1 MINFNTDI
9 FIRPPYRDCPMC
21 KKVGV
26 FGVLEIGGNA
36 YTRKCMAC
44 KQTKEYHLPKL
55 DKQIIYLDQ
64 FALSNMAKSL
74 HPDTRGKV
82 DPFWKDLFG
91 KLDTLCKLQAII
103 CPKSNFHDEE
113 SRMTTDHFEKIRRIN
128 LQLSNNISFIN
139 DEEIRR
145 HQIFKFSDC
154 WLNPNVSQETIQ
166 LERLAVF
173 KEDPHG
179 WQSRII
185 KNVDFP
191 IIPVWSERLRQI
203 RKEAGKDYNEV
214 VMKRRWEEQKDK
226 SSKVFFRHVAEEEA
240 SEFGRVVLKLAKDQ
254 IGLMAAVELGIIPA
268 EEADIWPTPSFLLV
282 QSLEKLFTQKGVPYN
297 DLAKQVY
304 GYLTSP
310 LVAEIPFNKIS
321 GALYA
326 ATARKH
332 CAGRKDQP
340 GDKKPSILADI
351 SMISTLLP
359 YCDAMMI
366 DTECYLFLNEPD
378 VQQYLDYDTR
388 LFCKKNRD
396 EFMDYLNQIEV
407 NMTSEHRKVITSVYG
422 KDWERPYYN
431 IFERTK

>member
-179 WQSRII
+179 WQSH
-185 KNVDFP
+185 
-191 IIPVWSERLRQI
+191 
-203 RKEAGKDYNEV
+203 Y
-214 VMKRRWEEQKDK
+214 
-226 SSKVFFRHVAEEEA
+226 
-240 SEFGRVVLKLAKDQ
+240 
-254 IGLMAAVELGIIPA
+254 
-268 EEADIWPTPSFLLV
+268 
-282 QSLEKLFTQKGVPYN
+282 
-297 DLAKQVY
+297 
-304 GYLTSP
+304 
-310 LVAEIPFNKIS
+310 
-321 GALYA
+321 
-326 ATARKH
+326 
-332 CAGRKDQP
+332 
-340 GDKKPSILADI
+340 
-351 SMISTLLP
+351 
-359 YCDAMMI
+359 
-366 DTECYLFLNEPD
+366 
-378 VQQYLDYDTR
+378 
-388 LFCKKNRD
+388 
-396 EFMDYLNQIEV
+396 
-407 NMTSEHRKVITSVYG
+407 
-422 KDWERPYYN
+422 
-431 IFERTK
+431 